1 MYRVYLFVIG
11 ICICCPLIGAKEPLP
26 LLADP
31 TPTVTLDMKRVP
43 LQDILL
49 EIEKQTGLFFSYES
63 SMLKEFRHVS
73 LTARD
78 ESLSYCLKRL
88 FEPLPLVYRITGRYV
103 ILKRKPRQYTIS
115 GFVRDSA
122 SYESLIAA
130 TVVERSS
137 GKGSVSNNYGF
148 YSITLPPGKVV
159 LSSSYV
165 GYEPCF
171 VTFELTCDTMI
182 DLSLSPAGVL
192 GEVVIKG
199 ISPRSDVLNSRVGV
213 SDVPASRVKSLPA
226 LLGETDVV
234 KTLQRL
240 PGVTGGTEGMS
251 GLFVRGGDGDDN
263 LFLLD
268 GNPVYHTDHVLGFF
282 SAFNPDAVKNAT
294 FYKGSFPAEYGG
306 RLSSVVDVRTNE
318 GNRKEYHGN
327 ISIGLLAARANLEG
341 PIIKDRSSFNVSV
354 RRTWMEL
361 ITWPLMTAV
370 NKKADTEWK
379 GGYHF
384 YDMNAKVDYSFT
396 DRSRAYL
403 SFYMGSDSYRN
414 GEDSKDI
421 HGEDRDFRWRW
432 GNLIGSAGWNYLIN
446 RKLFATFTGGYTR
459 YRSHIIQKQ
468 NAFVSSPDKSGQVY
482 FQEGHYRSAMEDVS
496 LKASFDYRPNVDH
509 RVRMGGDYLFHLFRP
524 EQSNMSSWYKDSV
537 VSQMNNTVFS
547 HSLIHGHEVSLY
559 AEDEMLLTDRLR
571 VNAGLRFTLFHVQ
584 GETYQSFQP
593 RFSARYLLGRNL
605 SAKVSYT
612 KMNQY
617 IHLLSNSYI
626 SQPTDIWVPVTGNI
640 RPMHAHQVTG
650 GLFWHYKELDFSAE
664 GYYKR
669 MNNLVVTAPIA
680 GQLSFVKVTPGQQ
693 VASGESIAE
702 IKVLDQYK
710 IHTSLSEYYIDRI
723 TTGLPAT
730 INYQG
735 KRYPLKITKVVPEVK
750 DRMFDVDLI
759 FTGEMPDNVRVG
771 KSFRVQIELGQPEQA
786 IVIPRGNFYQ
796 VTGGQWVYKVNASK
810 TKAIKVP
817 LTIGR
822 QNPQQ
827 YEITEGLQPGELV
840 VVTGYDTFGDA
851 EELILK

>member
-11 ICICCPLIGAKEPLP
+11 ICICCPLIGAKEPLH

-165 GYEPCF
+165 GYEPCS

-496 LKASFDYRPNVDH
+496 LRASFDYRPNVDH

-537 VSQMNNTVFS
+537 V
-547 HSLIHGHEVSLY
+547 
-559 AEDEMLLTDRLR
+559 DRK
-571 VNAGLRFTLFHVQ
+571 
-584 GETYQSFQP
+584 S
-593 RFSARYLLGRNL
+593 
-605 SAKVSYT
+605 
-612 KMNQY
+612 
-617 IHLLSNSYI
+617 
-626 SQPTDIWVPVTGNI
+626 
-640 RPMHAHQVTG
+640 
-650 GLFWHYKELDFSAE
+650 
-664 GYYKR
+664 
-669 MNNLVVTAPIA
+669 VV
-680 GQLSFVKVTPGQQ
+680 
-693 VASGESIAE
+693 
-702 IKVLDQYK
+702 
-710 IHTSLSEYYIDRI
+710 
-723 TTGLPAT
+723 
-730 INYQG
+730 
-735 KRYPLKITKVVPEVK
+735 
-750 DRMFDVDLI
+750 
-759 FTGEMPDNVRVG
+759 
-771 KSFRVQIELGQPEQA
+771 
-786 IVIPRGNFYQ
+786 
-796 VTGGQWVYKVNASK
+796 
-810 TKAIKVP
+810 
-817 LTIGR
+817 
-822 QNPQQ
+822 
-827 YEITEGLQPGELV
+827 
-840 VVTGYDTFGDA
+840 
-851 EELILK
+851 